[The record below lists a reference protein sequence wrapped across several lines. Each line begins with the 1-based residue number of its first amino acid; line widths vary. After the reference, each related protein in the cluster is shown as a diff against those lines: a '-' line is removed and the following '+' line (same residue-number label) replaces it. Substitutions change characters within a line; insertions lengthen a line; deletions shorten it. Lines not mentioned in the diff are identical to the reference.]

1 MITFLLGKTYPRY
14 VLPGGTFF
22 LLQCMIYFSWHTCI
36 VIEKV
41 HLDDLD
47 VLDTLKLL

>member
-1 MITFLLGKTYPRY
+1 MCIYILGVCVHMYARY
-14 VLPGGTFF
+14 EVSTIKP
-22 LLQCMIYFSWHTCI
+22 ID
-36 VIEKV
+36 IEKV